1 MEPVPDDD
9 VKGEVVWTSAGVRCC
24 TPELSPG
31 VEPYEALLAGEVDS
45 VTGCL
50 PLRLAERRGVGGEED
65 IGRNLLLPV
74 GLAAGRM
81 GRDKSKEFMGTEI
94 GGALLRKGR

>member
-50 PLRLAERRGVGGEED
+50 PLRLAERRGMGSEED

-81 GRDKSKEFMGTEI
+81 AVTSRKSLWG
-94 GGALLRKGR
+94 LRLGVRC